1 MKKWLS
7 FVLLFAAVLMTNV
20 LVSCGDDNND
30 DPTVA
35 SVAGTYT
42 GTDSLHFAMGATAYK
57 AGTKNVQYVVK
68 ENSDK
73 TINVTFPEETYD
85 FSATVPMVGKIVQ
98 GGYTVKNIP
107 FDKAKKAYYLDYSK
121 QGAKAHVSIPNMK
134 IDKDYDVISGQIT
147 VSFTGNTMSVINLH
161 QFGVL
166 DAIDNEVVVSKMPMP
181 LTATFIGTK

>member
-20 LVSCGDDNND
+20 LVSCDD

-42 GTDSLHFAMGATAYK
+42 GTDSLHFAMGATPYK
-57 AGTKNVQYVVK
+57 AGVKDVKYVVT

-107 FDKAKKAYYLDYSK
+107 YDSTLKAYYLDYSN
-121 QGAKAHVSIPNMK
+121 KAQANVSIFGKNQP
-134 IDKDYDVISGQIT
+134 YDITVGQIT
-147 VSFTGNTMSVINLH
+147 VSFNGNTMAVINMH
-161 QFGVL
+161 KFG
-166 DAIDNEVVVSKMPMP
+166 KMPFA
-181 LTATFIGTK
+181 LTATYVGTK

>member
-20 LVSCGDDNND
+20 LVSCDD

-42 GTDSLHFAMGATAYK
+42 GTDSLHFAMGATAY
-57 AGTKNVQYVVK
+57 
-68 ENSDK
+68 NSDK

-107 FDKAKKAYYLDYSK
+107 FDKAKNAYYLDYSYSDK
-121 QGAKAHVSIPNMK
+121 EEDADKNVSVHVSISGMK
-134 IDKDYDVISGQIT
+134 IDKNYDLTVGQIT
-147 VSFTGNTMSVINLH
+147 VIFAGSTVTVVNVHKFGN
-161 QFGVL
+161 
-166 DAIDNEVVVSKMPMP
+166 MPMP

>member
-1 MKKWLS
+1 
-7 FVLLFAAVLMTNV
+7 MTNV

-35 SVAGTYT
+35 GTYT
-42 GTDSLHFAMGATAYK
+42 GTDSLHFGMMGAAYK
-57 AGTKNVQYVVK
+57 TAAENVKYTIT
-68 ENSDK
+68 ENSNG
-73 TINVTFPEETYD
+73 TINVMLPQETYD
-85 FSATVPMVGKIVQ
+85 FTATVPMVGKIVQ
-98 GGYTVKNIP
+98 GSYTVKNIP

-134 IDKDYDVISGQIT
+134 KDKDYDVISGQIT

-166 DAIDNEVVVSKMPMP
+166 DAIDNEVVSKMPMT
-181 LTATFIGTK
+181 LNATYIGTK

>member
-20 LVSCGDDNND
+20 LVSCDD

-57 AGTKNVQYVVK
+57 AGVKDVKYVVT

-107 FDKAKKAYYLDYSK
+107 FDKAKNAYYLDYSYSDK
-121 QGAKAHVSIPNMK
+121 EEDADKNVSVHVSISGMK
-134 IDKDYDVISGQIT
+134 IDKNYDLTVGQIT
-147 VSFTGNTMSVINLH
+147 VIFAGSTVTVVNVHKFGN
-161 QFGVL
+161 
-166 DAIDNEVVVSKMPMP
+166 MPMP